1 MANSGPVSSYCDKT
15 LNLPFVRDKD
25 RNKARGRLVHFSALI
40 NSMER
45 INKVSLCLSDILLA
59 S

>member
-25 RNKARGRLVHFSALI
+25 KNKAHGRLVHFMQCS
-40 NSMER
+40 
-45 INKVSLCLSDILLA
+45 NKLNGTDKQGVFMSV
-59 S
+59 